1 MKNANYATISFRE
14 HVTITK
20 ECFAMHAEWHFCATV
35 NGKGINI
42 NKEIFTHNMHMD
54 KMNSLPAL
62 NGISCLWKTE
72 GMEIPRHLS
81 IIADLQ
87 YVLYKIIC
95 H

>member
-1 MKNANYATISFRE
+1 
-14 HVTITK
+14 
-20 ECFAMHAEWHFCATV
+20 
-35 NGKGINI
+35 
-42 NKEIFTHNMHMD
+42 MD
-54 KMNSLPAL
+54 KMNGLPAL
-62 NGISCLWKTE
+62 NGISCLWKIE